1 MPVTEPVPD
10 RRRGG
15 EATLQKPVL
24 MDDMNDDRKHQE
36 MMEQANR
43 RISFLERRLASL
55 GGTWTNPFSSPDDAP
70 STQPMEETV
79 SESELQYRSLIQS
92 LQETVYA
99 LDVDGTVTF
108 VSPQIESVL
117 GYRPEEM
124 IGQPFMSYIH
134 RHDLKEMLR
143 RFELD
148 GSSGME
154 PWESRLYAKDGRT
167 VWVRAAISRKIFK
180 DGRYCGITGTLSDVT
195 ERRKMEEDLAES
207 RRRLSNLMDHLP
219 GMAFRCAN
227 DRNWTMEYASAG
239 CLPLTGYTPEEIT
252 GNRLIAYSELIHPD
266 DRDRV
271 WNTIQSGITGGRTY
285 QTTYRLR
292 TRDGV
297 DKFVS
302 EQGNAIPSTDGMI
315 SSLEGFISDMTD
327 QRLAESRVLE
337 SLARLRR
344 ALGGIIK
351 VMASTIEYR
360 DPCTSGH
367 QQRVADLARR
377 IAQEMGLP
385 ADRVD
390 GIRMAGVIHD
400 IGKVAVPA
408 EILGKP
414 SELSPIEMLLVK
426 THAQTGF
433 EIIRD
438 IEFPWP
444 IARMVLE
451 HHERMDGSGYPSG
464 LQGDEI
470 LLESRILAVADV
482 VEAMCSHR
490 PYRPALGSETA
501 LEEIRTNRGSLY
513 DAAAVD
519 ACLHLF
525 QEQDYRLD

>member
-1 MPVTEPVPD
+1 
-10 RRRGG
+10 
-15 EATLQKPVL
+15 
-24 MDDMNDDRKHQE
+24 MDDAESYQKLNQE
-36 MMEQANR
+36 MEQARR
-43 RISFLERRLASL
+43 RIAFLETKLASL
-55 GGTWTNPFSSPDDAP
+55 GGTWSHPFSGLKEAFSPGQSAEP
-70 STQPMEETV
+70 V

-99 LDVDGTVTF
+99 LDLDGTVTF

-134 RHDLKEMLR
+134 RHDLKEMLN
-143 RFELD
+143 RFELE
-148 GSSGME
+148 GSSGMQ
-154 PWESRLYAKDGRT
+154 PWESRLYAKDGRI
-167 VWVRAAISRKIFK
+167 VWVRAAISRKIFQ

-207 RRRLSNLMDHLP
+207 RRRLANLMDHLP

-227 DRNWTMEYASAG
+227 DRDWNVDYVSAG
-239 CLPLTGYTPEEIT
+239 CQELTGYTPEELT
-252 GNRLIAYSELIHPD
+252 GGVVTYNEIIHPV

-271 WNTIQSGITGGRTY
+271 WNRIQSVIAGGRTY
-285 QTTYRLR
+285 RLSYRIL
-292 TRDGV
+292 TRDGKE
-297 DKFVS
+297 KFVS
-302 EQGNAIPSTDGMI
+302 EQGNGIPSAEGNVT
-315 SSLEGFISDMTD
+315 SLEGFISDITD
-327 QRLAESRVLE
+327 QHLAEERVRD
-337 SLARLRR
+337 SFVRIRR

-367 QQRVADLARR
+367 QQRVSDLARR
-377 IAQEMGLP
+377 IAQELNLP
-385 ADRVD
+385 ADQVD
-390 GIRMAGVIHD
+390 GLRMAGAIHD

-433 EIIRD
+433 EIIRE

-451 HHERMDGSGYPSG
+451 HHERLDGSGYPSG
-464 LQGDEI
+464 LKGDEI

-490 PYRPALGSETA
+490 PYRPALGTEVA
-501 LEEIRTNRGSLY
+501 MDEIRTHRGTLY
-513 DAAAVD
+513 DAVVVD
-519 ACLHLF
+519 ACLALF
-525 QEQDYRLD
+525 QEKDYRLE